1 MSDVQ
6 VVETPKTKVELI
18 SEMKELQQEYGKRA
32 TLLKSMTFDEE
43 MKERETR
50 QLERLEAYKAKYKYY
65 ASSDG
70 TTKDID
76 WTEVEK
82 LVRTTLT
89 QDPNKGGYALGFDQT
104 GMEGLGYDYV
114 QGGLFTPM
122 VEEESDAKKYAEREK
137 RRIEFGEKRKETK
150 R

>member
-1 MSDVQ
+1 MTNENI
-6 VVETPKTKVELI
+6 VETPKTKAELL

-32 TLLKSMTFDEE
+32 TLLKNMTFDEE
-43 MKERETR
+43 MKEREAR

-65 ASSDG
+65 AQPDG
-70 TTKDID
+70 TAKEID

-82 LVRTTLT
+82 LVRATLT
-89 QDPNKGGYALGFDQT
+89 VDPSKGGYALGFDQT

-114 QGGLFTPM
+114 QGGSFTPM
-122 VEEESDAKKYAEREK
+122 VEEEADARKYAEREALRK
-137 RRIEFGEKRKETK
+137 EFIAKHKETK